1 MIRGSGA
8 NLLSMLE
15 FEADTALK
23 ENLVCPRTE
32 KSAIFSLIMILYLD
46 RR

>member
-1 MIRGSGA
+1 MMRERGV

-23 ENLVCPRTE
+23 LNLVCLQPE
-32 KSAIFSLIMILYLD
+32 KSTIFS
-46 RR
+46 